1 MCVGKHILLFNLIT
15 ELFIN
20 CRYYFKFKNK
30 GRLILSNIVIIC
42 SLYSLLTKVKLLL
55 MLYAIY
61 NYIQIEARLL
71 AIFHYKLPF
80 YFTLFN
86 YLGCIYNT
94 LNIYCSL
101 N

>member
-1 MCVGKHILLFNLIT
+1 MYVSKYILLFNLIT
-15 ELFIN
+15 ELFLN
-20 CRYYFKFKNK
+20 CKYYLKFKNK

-42 SLYSLLTKVKLLL
+42 SVYSLLSEIKFLIT
-55 MLYAIY
+55 LYAAY

-71 AIFHYKLPF
+71 AIFHYKIPF
-80 YFTLFN
+80 YFMLFN